1 MNEDEI
7 KDIVLNKIKEY
18 YDKGRDEL
26 AEFRKNKMVTKHE
39 CISLLSSLNK
49 MEKLVTTIINN
60 VFNK

>member
-26 AEFRKNKMVTKHE
+26 AEFRKNKMVLVDQRIKKCDWTKA
-39 CISLLSSLNK
+39 INQLMLL
-49 MEKLVTTIINN
+49 
-60 VFNK
+60 